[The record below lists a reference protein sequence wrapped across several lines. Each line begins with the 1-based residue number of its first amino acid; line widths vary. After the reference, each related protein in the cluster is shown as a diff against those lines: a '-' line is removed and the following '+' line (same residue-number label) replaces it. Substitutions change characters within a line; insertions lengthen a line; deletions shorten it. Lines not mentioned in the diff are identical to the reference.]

1 MLREIL
7 LRLPLDLYSLPR
19 ASAVCK
25 QWRGIL
31 ADPKFLRRFY
41 AHHRKPPL
49 LGFFHYG
56 STQIAF
62 MPVLAPAPDRI
73 TPGRFSLG
81 HYSKCILLD
90 SRHGRALVLDLQHEE
105 VVVCDPITNKHHR
118 VPIPPEFTECFFNAA
133 VLCAASYQ
141 GHVHGGCHLCPF
153 KVVLVSYR
161 DNTHPY
167 ASVYS
172 SETTTWGNVI
182 STEASDDTVFGACR
196 STLVDN
202 VLYWPAKE
210 KGDDIVEFDLGTQN
224 LSVIKGPQAN
234 DLNNASRKI
243 MQADNGDVG
252 LAILSYPY
260 FQMWQRDLNYHGVM
274 RWVLQKTIDIS
285 IILGLPPLIEARLE
299 EWKTIE
305 GYTEDAIFLCVGGSL
320 YMVQL
325 DSMKSKRL
333 QESDNFFCCRP
344 FTSFYAP
351 GDCSFSH
358 VSYMVAEMSLFF
370 FLCHDNKSLV
380 TSVPQHN
387 CQMSENI
394 KSNVN
399 E

>member
-1 MLREIL
+1 MYCMPAAVVVLVVL
-7 LRLPLDLYSLPR
+7 VTGMPR
-19 ASAVCK
+19 FDIVFNP
-25 QWRGIL
+25 GF
-31 ADPKFLRRFY
+31 DP
-41 AHHRKPPL
+41 
-49 LGFFHYG
+49 
-56 STQIAF
+56 
-62 MPVLAPAPDRI
+62 PDRI
-73 TPGRFSLG
+73 PPQRFNLRC
-81 HYSKCILLD
+81 YTNTANNNLLD
-90 SRHGRALVLDLQHEE
+90 CRHGRILFEDLERRE
-105 VVVCDPITNKHHR
+105 VIVCDPITGEKHC
-118 VPIPPEFTECFFNAA
+118 VAVPPEYEPSFRPSA
-133 VLCAASYQ
+133 VLCAATASDQ
-141 GHVHGGCHLCPF
+141 GHVHGACHYSPF
-153 KVVLVSYR
+153 KVVLMYSK
-161 DNTHPY
+161 DNHLLVC
-167 ASVYS
+167 VYS
-172 SETTTWGNVI
+172 SQTDTWGNHI
-182 STEASDDTVFGACR
+182 STAAPCKIYDASYSGSLIGNT
-196 STLVDN
+196 
-202 VLYWPAKE
+202 LYWLCT
-210 KGDDIVEFDLGTQN
+210 GDRILEFDMDGQSLPMIEGT
-224 LSVIKGPQAN
+224 VVAN